1 MDLRQMRYFL
11 TVVEEAHFGRA
22 AQRLNIVQPA
32 LSMQIKALEEE
43 VGGVLFLRTTR
54 KVELTEAGKL
64 FRAEAELAI
73 AQAERAKNVVQRAL
87 RGETGKV
94 RIGFAGNAVF
104 TGKLLA
110 DMRAFNAAY
119 PHVEIELQ
127 EMAPQWQSEAI
138 MAGKIDVGYCPEMGI
153 EFDSQLSTELIG
165 DWPMMIAMA
174 KEHRLADNAV
184 LTRQMI
190 AKEPLIIYSA
200 GNGFSDKIATRKIDS
215 GQLAQ
220 LERALGCAPR
230 IAHQVSSTLSVLMLA
245 AAGQGIALVPSTFEK
260 VPLPGLLYK
269 PLENF
274 SLRGNMIL
282 LHRAQE
288 TTGSVKAWLAVSR
301 VNQ

>member
-1 MDLRQMRYFL
+1 MDLRQLRYFL

-54 KVELTEAGKL
+54 KVEMTEAGKL
-64 FRAEAELAI
+64 FRAEAELAV
-73 AQAERAKNVVQRAL
+73 AQAERAKSVVQRAL

-119 PHVEIELQ
+119 PQVEIELQ
-127 EMAPQWQSEAI
+127 ELAPHWQSEAI
-138 MAGKIDVGYCPEMGI
+138 LAGKIDVGYCPAMGI

-165 DWPMMIAMA
+165 DWPMIIAMA
-174 KEHRLADNAV
+174 KEHPLASV
-184 LTRQMI
+184 ELLTRQMI
-190 AKEPLIIYSA
+190 AKEPLIVYFTGKA
-200 GNGFSDKIATRKIDS
+200 ND

-220 LERALGCAPR
+220 LERALGSPPC

-245 AAGQGIALVPSTFEK
+245 AAGQGIALVPSTFEQ
-260 VPLPGLLYK
+260 VPLPDLLYK
-269 PLENF
+269 PLDNF
-274 SLRGNMIL
+274 SLRANMIL
-282 LHRAQE
+282 LYRTQE
-288 TTGSVKAWLAVSR
+288 STGSVKAWLALTR
-301 VNQ
+301 ENK

>member
-64 FRAEAELAI
+64 FRAEAELAV
-73 AQAERAKNVVQRAL
+73 AQAERAKSVVQRAL

-110 DMRAFNAAY
+110 DMRAFTAAY
-119 PHVEIELQ
+119 PQVEIELQ
-127 EMAPQWQSEAI
+127 ELAPQWQSEAI
-138 MAGKIDVGYCPEMGI
+138 LAGKIDVGYCPAMGI

-165 DWPMMIAMA
+165 DWPMIIAMA
-174 KEHRLADNAV
+174 KEHPLASV
-184 LTRQMI
+184 ELLTREMI
-190 AKEPLIIYSA
+190 AKEPLIVYSTGKA
-200 GNGFSDKIATRKIDS
+200 ND

-220 LERALGCAPR
+220 LERALGSPPC

-245 AAGQGIALVPSTFEK
+245 AAGQGIALVPSTFEQ

-269 PLENF
+269 PLDNF
-274 SLRGNMIL
+274 SLRANMIL
-282 LHRAQE
+282 LHRTQE
-288 TTGSVKAWLAVSR
+288 TTGSVKAWLALTR
-301 VNQ
+301 CNK

>member
-1 MDLRQMRYFL
+1 MDLRQLRYFL

-54 KVELTEAGKL
+54 KVEMTEAGKL
-64 FRAEAELAI
+64 FRAEAELAV
-73 AQAERAKNVVQRAL
+73 AQAERAKSVVQRAL

-110 DMRAFNAAY
+110 DMRAFTAAY
-119 PHVEIELQ
+119 PQVEIELQ
-127 EMAPQWQSEAI
+127 ELAPQWQSEAI
-138 MAGKIDVGYCPEMGI
+138 LAGKIDVGYCPAMGI

-165 DWPMMIAMA
+165 DWPMIIAMA
-174 KEHRLADNAV
+174 KEHPLASV
-184 LTRQMI
+184 ELLTRQMI
-190 AKEPLIIYSA
+190 AKEPLIVYSTGKA
-200 GNGFSDKIATRKIDS
+200 ND

-220 LERALGCAPR
+220 LERALGSPPC

-245 AAGQGIALVPSTFEK
+245 AAGQGIALVPSTFEQ
-260 VPLPGLLYK
+260 VPLPDLLYK
-269 PLENF
+269 PLDNF
-274 SLRGNMIL
+274 SLRANMIL
-282 LHRAQE
+282 LYRTQE
-288 TTGSVKAWLAVSR
+288 STGSVKAWLALTR
-301 VNQ
+301 ENK

>member
-64 FRAEAELAI
+64 FRAEAELAV
-73 AQAERAKNVVQRAL
+73 AQAERAKSVVQRAL

-110 DMRAFNAAY
+110 DMRAFTAAY
-119 PHVEIELQ
+119 PQVEIELQ
-127 EMAPQWQSEAI
+127 ELAPQWQSEAI
-138 MAGKIDVGYCPEMGI
+138 LAGKIDVGYCPAMGI
-153 EFDSQLSTELIG
+153 EFDSQLSTEMIG
-165 DWPMMIAMA
+165 DWPMIIALA
-174 KEHRLADNAV
+174 KDHPLASLEL

-190 AKEPLIIYSA
+190 AKEPLIVYSTGKA
-200 GNGFSDKIATRKIDS
+200 NG

-220 LERALGCAPR
+220 LERALGSPPC

-245 AAGQGIALVPSTFEK
+245 AAGEGIALVPSTFEQ

-269 PLENF
+269 PLDNF
-274 SLRGNMIL
+274 SLRANMIL
-282 LHRAQE
+282 LHRTQE
-288 TTGSVKAWLAVSR
+288 TTGSVKAWLALTQE
-301 VNQ
+301 NK

>member
-1 MDLRQMRYFL
+1 MRYFL

-64 FRAEAELAI
+64 FRAEAELAV
-73 AQAERAKNVVQRAL
+73 AQAERAKSVVQRAL

-110 DMRAFNAAY
+110 DMRAFTAAY
-119 PHVEIELQ
+119 PQVEIELQ
-127 EMAPQWQSEAI
+127 ELAPQWQSEAI
-138 MAGKIDVGYCPEMGI
+138 LAGKIDVGYCPAMGI
-153 EFDSQLSTELIG
+153 EFDSQLSTEMIG
-165 DWPMMIAMA
+165 DWPMIIALA
-174 KEHRLADNAV
+174 KDHPLASLEL

-190 AKEPLIIYSA
+190 AKEPLIVYSTGKA
-200 GNGFSDKIATRKIDS
+200 NG

-220 LERALGCAPR
+220 LERALGSPPC

-245 AAGQGIALVPSTFEK
+245 AAGEGIALVPSTFEQ

-269 PLENF
+269 PLDNF
-274 SLRGNMIL
+274 SLRANMIL
-282 LHRAQE
+282 LHRTQE
-288 TTGSVKAWLAVSR
+288 TTGSVKAWLALTQE
-301 VNQ
+301 NK

>member
-64 FRAEAELAI
+64 FRAEAELAV
-73 AQAERAKNVVQRAL
+73 AQAERAKSVVQRAL

-119 PHVEIELQ
+119 PQVEIELQ
-127 EMAPQWQSEAI
+127 ELAPQWQSEAI
-138 MAGKIDVGYCPEMGI
+138 LAGKIDVGYCPQMGI
-153 EFDSQLSTELIG
+153 EFDSQLSSALIG
-165 DWPMMIAMA
+165 DWPMVIALAKDHPLASAELLTREMIA
-174 KEHRLADNAV
+174 N
-184 LTRQMI
+184 Q
-190 AKEPLIIYSA
+190 PLIVYSTGKA
-200 GNGFSDKIATRKIDS
+200 DG

-220 LERALGCAPR
+220 LERALGSPPR

-245 AAGQGIALVPSTFEK
+245 AAGQGIALVPSTFEQ

-274 SLRGNMIL
+274 SLRANMIL
-282 LHRAQE
+282 LHRTQE
-288 TTGSVKAWLAVSR
+288 STGSVKAWLALTRS
-301 VNQ
+301 NK

>member
-64 FRAEAELAI
+64 FRAEAELAV
-73 AQAERAKNVVQRAL
+73 AQAERAKSVVQRAL

-110 DMRAFNAAY
+110 DMRAFTAAY
-119 PHVEIELQ
+119 PQVEIELQ
-127 EMAPQWQSEAI
+127 ELAPQWQSEAI
-138 MAGKIDVGYCPEMGI
+138 LAGKIDVGYCPAMGI
-153 EFDSQLSTELIG
+153 EFDSQLSTEMIG
-165 DWPMMIAMA
+165 DWPMVIALA
-174 KEHRLADNAV
+174 KDHPLACLEL

-190 AKEPLIIYSA
+190 AKEPLIVYSTGKA
-200 GNGFSDKIATRKIDS
+200 ND

-220 LERALGCAPR
+220 LERALGSPPCIAP
-230 IAHQVSSTLSVLMLA
+230 QVSSTLSVLMLA
-245 AAGQGIALVPSTFEK
+245 AAGQGIALVPSTFEQ

-269 PLENF
+269 PLDNF
-274 SLRGNMIL
+274 SLRANMIL
-282 LHRAQE
+282 LHRTQE
-288 TTGSVKAWLAVSR
+288 TTGSVKAWLALTGE
-301 VNQ
+301 NK

>member
-64 FRAEAELAI
+64 FRAEAELAV
-73 AQAERAKNVVQRAL
+73 AQAERAKSVVQRAL

-110 DMRAFNAAY
+110 DMRAFAAAY
-119 PHVEIELQ
+119 PQVEIELQ
-127 EMAPQWQSEAI
+127 ELAPQWQSEAI
-138 MAGKIDVGYCPEMGI
+138 LAGKIDVGYCPAMGI

-165 DWPMMIAMA
+165 DWPMIIAMA
-174 KEHRLADNAV
+174 KEHPLASV
-184 LTRQMI
+184 ELLTREMI
-190 AKEPLIIYSA
+190 ANEPLIVYSTGKA
-200 GNGFSDKIATRKIDS
+200 ND

-220 LERALGCAPR
+220 LERALGSPPC

-245 AAGQGIALVPSTFEK
+245 AAGQGIALVPSTFEQ

-269 PLENF
+269 PLDNF
-274 SLRGNMIL
+274 SLRANMIL
-282 LHRAQE
+282 LHRTQE
-288 TTGSVKAWLAVSR
+288 TTGSVKAWLALTR
-301 VNQ
+301 CNK

>member
-43 VGGVLFLRTTR
+43 VDGVLFLRTTR

-64 FRAEAELAI
+64 FRAEAELAV
-73 AQAERAKNVVQRAL
+73 AQAERAKSVVQRAL

-110 DMRAFNAAY
+110 DMRAFTAAY
-119 PHVEIELQ
+119 PQVEIELQ
-127 EMAPQWQSEAI
+127 ELAPQWQSEAI
-138 MAGKIDVGYCPEMGI
+138 LAGKIDVGYCPAMGI

-165 DWPMMIAMA
+165 DWPMIIALA
-174 KEHRLADNAV
+174 KDHPLAGLEL

-190 AKEPLIIYSA
+190 AKEPLIVYSTGKA
-200 GNGFSDKIATRKIDS
+200 ND

-220 LERALGCAPR
+220 LERALGSPPC

-245 AAGQGIALVPSTFEK
+245 AAGQGIALVPSTFEQ

-269 PLENF
+269 PLDNF
-274 SLRGNMIL
+274 SLRANMIL
-282 LHRAQE
+282 LHRTQE
-288 TTGSVKAWLAVSR
+288 TTGSVKAWLALTQE
-301 VNQ
+301 NK

>member
-54 KVELTEAGKL
+54 KVELTEAGEL
-64 FRAEAELAI
+64 FRAEAQLAI
-73 AQAERAKNVVQRAL
+73 AQAERAKSVVQRAL

-119 PHVEIELQ
+119 PQVEIELQ
-127 EMAPQWQSEAI
+127 ELAPQWQSEAI
-138 MAGKIDVGYCPEMGI
+138 LAGKIDLGYCPAMGI
-153 EFDSQLSTELIG
+153 EFDSQLSSELIG
-165 DWPMMIAMA
+165 DWPMVIAMA
-174 KEHRLADNAV
+174 KDHPLADAEI

-190 AKEPLIIYSA
+190 AKEPLIVYSTGKA
-200 GNGFSDKIATRKIDS
+200 DG

-220 LERALGCAPR
+220 LEKALGSAPR
-230 IAHQVSSTLSVLMLA
+230 VAHQVSSTLSVLMLA
-245 AAGQGIALVPSTFEK
+245 AAGQGIALVPSTFEQ
-260 VPLPGLLYK
+260 VPLPGLIYK
-269 PLENF
+269 PLDSF
-274 SLRGNMIL
+274 SLRANMIL
-282 LHRAQE
+282 LYRAQE
-288 TTGSVKAWLAVSR
+288 TTGSVKAWLALTR
-301 VNQ
+301 GNK

>member
-1 MDLRQMRYFL
+1 MDLRQLRYFL

-54 KVELTEAGKL
+54 KVEMTEAGKL
-64 FRAEAELAI
+64 FRAEAELAV
-73 AQAERAKNVVQRAL
+73 AQAERAKSVVQRAL

-110 DMRAFNAAY
+110 DMRAFTAAY
-119 PHVEIELQ
+119 PQVEIELQ
-127 EMAPQWQSEAI
+127 ELAPQWQSEAI
-138 MAGKIDVGYCPEMGI
+138 LAGKIDVGYCPAMGI

-165 DWPMMIAMA
+165 DWPMIIAMA
-174 KEHRLADNAV
+174 KEHPLASV
-184 LTRQMI
+184 ELLTRQMI
-190 AKEPLIIYSA
+190 AKEPLIVYFTGKA
-200 GNGFSDKIATRKIDS
+200 ND

-220 LERALGCAPR
+220 LERALGSPPC

-245 AAGQGIALVPSTFEK
+245 AAGQGIALVPSTFEQ
-260 VPLPGLLYK
+260 VPLPDLLYK
-269 PLENF
+269 PLDNF
-274 SLRGNMIL
+274 SLRANMIL
-282 LHRAQE
+282 LYRTQE
-288 TTGSVKAWLAVSR
+288 STGSVKAWLALTR
-301 VNQ
+301 ENK

>member
-64 FRAEAELAI
+64 FRAEAELAV
-73 AQAERAKNVVQRAL
+73 AQAERAKSVVQRAL

-110 DMRAFNAAY
+110 DMRAFTAAY
-119 PHVEIELQ
+119 PQVEIELQ
-127 EMAPQWQSEAI
+127 ELAPQWQSEAI
-138 MAGKIDVGYCPEMGI
+138 LAGKIDVGYCPAMGI
-153 EFDSQLSTELIG
+153 EFDSQLSTEMIG
-165 DWPMMIAMA
+165 DWPMIIALA
-174 KEHRLADNAV
+174 KDHPLASLEL

-190 AKEPLIIYSA
+190 AKEPLIVYSTGKA
-200 GNGFSDKIATRKIDS
+200 NG

-220 LERALGCAPR
+220 LERALGSPPC

-245 AAGQGIALVPSTFEK
+245 AAGQGIALVPSTFEQ

-269 PLENF
+269 PLDNF
-274 SLRGNMIL
+274 SLRANMIL
-282 LHRAQE
+282 LHRTQE
-288 TTGSVKAWLAVSR
+288 STGSVKAWLALTQE
-301 VNQ
+301 NK

>member
-64 FRAEAELAI
+64 FRTEAELAV
-73 AQAERAKNVVQRAL
+73 AQAERAKSVVQRAL

-110 DMRAFNAAY
+110 DMRTFNAAY
-119 PHVEIELQ
+119 PQVEIELQ
-127 EMAPQWQSEAI
+127 ELAPQWQSEAI
-138 MAGKIDVGYCPEMGI
+138 LAGKIDIGYCPKMGI
-153 EFDSQLSTELIG
+153 EFDSQLSSELIG
-165 DWPMMIAMA
+165 DWPMVIALAKDHPLAGAELLTREMIA
-174 KEHRLADNAV
+174 N
-184 LTRQMI
+184 
-190 AKEPLIIYSA
+190 EPLIVYSTGKA
-200 GNGFSDKIATRKIDS
+200 DG
-215 GQLAQ
+215 GQVAQ
-220 LERALGCAPR
+220 LERALGSPPR

-245 AAGQGIALVPSTFEK
+245 AAGQGIALVPSTFEQ
-260 VPLPGLLYK
+260 VPLPGLIYK

-274 SLRGNMIL
+274 SLRANMIL
-282 LHRAQE
+282 LHRKQE
-288 TTGSVKAWLAVSR
+288 STGSVKAWLALKRS
-301 VNQ
+301 NK

>member
-1 MDLRQMRYFL
+1 MDLRQLRYFL

-54 KVELTEAGKL
+54 KVEMTEAGKL
-64 FRAEAELAI
+64 FRAEAELAV
-73 AQAERAKNVVQRAL
+73 AQAERAKSVVQRAL

-110 DMRAFNAAY
+110 DMRAFTAAY
-119 PHVEIELQ
+119 PQVEIELQ
-127 EMAPQWQSEAI
+127 ELAPQWQSEAI
-138 MAGKIDVGYCPEMGI
+138 LAGKIDVGYCPAMGI

-165 DWPMMIAMA
+165 DWPMIIAMA
-174 KEHRLADNAV
+174 KEHPLASV
-184 LTRQMI
+184 ELLTRQMI
-190 AKEPLIIYSA
+190 AKEPLIVYSIGKA
-200 GNGFSDKIATRKIDS
+200 ND

-220 LERALGCAPR
+220 LERALGSPPC

-245 AAGQGIALVPSTFEK
+245 AAGQGIALVPSTFEQ
-260 VPLPGLLYK
+260 VPLPDLLYK
-269 PLENF
+269 PLDNF
-274 SLRGNMIL
+274 SLRANMIL
-282 LHRAQE
+282 LYRTQE
-288 TTGSVKAWLAVSR
+288 STGSVKAWLALTR
-301 VNQ
+301 ENK

>member
-1 MDLRQMRYFL
+1 MDLRQLRYFL

-54 KVELTEAGKL
+54 KVEMTEAGKL
-64 FRAEAELAI
+64 FRAEAELAV
-73 AQAERAKNVVQRAL
+73 AQAERAKSVVQRAL

-110 DMRAFNAAY
+110 DMRAFTAAY
-119 PHVEIELQ
+119 PQVEIELQ
-127 EMAPQWQSEAI
+127 ELAPHWQSEAI
-138 MAGKIDVGYCPEMGI
+138 LAGKIDVGYCPAMGI

-165 DWPMMIAMA
+165 DWPMIIAMA
-174 KEHRLADNAV
+174 KEHPLASV
-184 LTRQMI
+184 ELLTRQMI
-190 AKEPLIIYSA
+190 AKEPLIVYSTGKA
-200 GNGFSDKIATRKIDS
+200 ND

-220 LERALGCAPR
+220 LERVLGSPPC

-245 AAGQGIALVPSTFEK
+245 AAGQGIALVPSMFEQ
-260 VPLPGLLYK
+260 VPLPDLLYK
-269 PLENF
+269 PLDNF
-274 SLRGNMIL
+274 SLRANMIL
-282 LHRAQE
+282 LYRTQE
-288 TTGSVKAWLAVSR
+288 STGSVKAWLALTR
-301 VNQ
+301 ENK